1 MQAPVA
7 HSTIAPRRATTSAAR
22 PAPIDFRPASPEA
35 PAVVEIESASVLLML
50 SKGSESPSAG
60 EGRRV
65 TPEGSPTNSR
75 ASSPRSL
82 SARREARRA
91 SKRKAGAEPAP
102 PSEAPRAS
110 KRRAAA
116 RPAAASGH
124 DNPPLVAA
132 CLKFTTELKRAYPPD
147 SSIFYLFKVVVTSER
162 KTDADRRLVTRKLC
176 DILRNEPPLLKLF
189 LPLLPPGSLDPHYL
203 AGLPQ

>member
-1 MQAPVA
+1 MIQAPVA
-7 HSTIAPRRATTSAAR
+7 HSMIAPRSVTTSAAR
-22 PAPIDFRPASPEA
+22 PAPIDFRPASPKA

-50 SKGSESPSAG
+50 SKGSESSSAG

-75 ASSPRSL
+75 ASSPPSL
-82 SARREARRA
+82 SARREAR
-91 SKRKAGAEPAP
+91 
-102 PSEAPRAS
+102 RAS

-147 SSIFYLFKVVVTSER
+147 SSTFYLFKVVVTGER
-162 KTDADRRLVTRKLC
+162 KTDADRRLVTRQLC
-176 DILRNEPPLLKLF
+176 DILRNDPPLLKLF